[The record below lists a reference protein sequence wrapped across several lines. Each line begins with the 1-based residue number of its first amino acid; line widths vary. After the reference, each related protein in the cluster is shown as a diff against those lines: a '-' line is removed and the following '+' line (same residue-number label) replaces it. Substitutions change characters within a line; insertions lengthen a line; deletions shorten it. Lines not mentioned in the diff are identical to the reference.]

1 MEKTN
6 IEKAK
11 DLFIYAPL
19 GAFGFVKDNAP
30 TFFTMFVNRGKR
42 DASNTN
48 LIPDEKVAQEVQAR
62 GEEVAGQVVVGAMKV
77 NDFVESSIRNLA
89 DQIDISDIEQNDA
102 AHKITEDEVRV
113 AFDESKITKQD
124 VEHAFAASGINGII
138 NHYEI
143 LSAPEIIGK
152 LDMLSHD
159 DLKIIVDFEKNFRD
173 RKTIIHA
180 ANYQLNSRQS

>member
-62 GEEVAGQVVVGAMKV
+62 G
-77 NDFVESSIRNLA
+77 
-89 DQIDISDIEQNDA
+89 
-102 AHKITEDEVRV
+102 
-113 AFDESKITKQD
+113 
-124 VEHAFAASGINGII
+124 
-138 NHYEI
+138 
-143 LSAPEIIGK
+143 
-152 LDMLSHD
+152 
-159 DLKIIVDFEKNFRD
+159 
-173 RKTIIHA
+173 
-180 ANYQLNSRQS
+180 